1 MLCEYLYEMCNS
13 FTKFYQACKVI
24 GDPEMKSRLLLIYA
38 VDKVLRKGYELLGI
52 GYLERI

>member
-1 MLCEYLYEMCNS
+1 MCNS